1 MSALPCRDYPPLAGA
16 AQAPAMPGRGVTV
29 LLEQLHCA
37 WGCRAAG
44 GAVRGKQG
52 ESRGLR
58 PFLSCVERQMV
69 APASTN
75 SLILHPAAV
84 PWTPGSAG
92 LAPSTS
98 GRPEFRNP
106 SGLVRGG
113 DRRSHSRLR
122 TDRTGHL
129 AGRETEALTGLDE
142 LGSRLPL
149 RGAAHGLGWGYCSR
163 ARGRRRLLAEQDV
176 GELGSPQLCL
186 DPLQPPVG
194 PLAVPPC
201 ILLSGEPEGALRPRH
216 EAGGAGTGPSA
227 GAKRQADGRGRL
239 VVGLLVAP
247 RQQGIPQLW
256 ALPQRP
262 RLLLLPPPSRSRSQ
276 SWAGPGAHFSSQLSG
291 WVSSCPERRGPGR
304 AGPRGAAA
312 AGGTS
317 RRCPSGQAPDDSPMA
332 LHLYS
337 PRLQLDETLQ
347 QMQQGTLMRKVK
359 SKSWKKQRYFKLQ
372 DDCMTVWYKSKK
384 TGNTKYTFSIS
395 DVETVRE
402 GHQSEVLQSLA
413 EEFPPEHCFTV
424 VFHGRRGN
432 LDLIAGSPEE
442 AQCWVRGLRRLV
454 EIVTKMDQQE
464 KMDQYPSAGLAPSP
478 GSSCPL
484 APRPVAFLSPPGRW
498 ICDWFHKADKNK
510 DGRMS
515 FKEVRQLLRMMN
527 MDMNEDHAV
536 RLFQMADRSESGTLE
551 GEEFVLF
558 YKALTQR
565 DDVLGVFQ
573 AFSQDGK
580 KLTLLEL
587 VDFLQQEQLEGE
599 NTQEFAMELI
609 ARYEPSESARARHV
623 LSLNGFLLYLRSPE
637 GAIFNPVH
645 GPLCQDMTQP
655 LCHYFISSS
664 HNTYL
669 LEDQLR
675 GQSSVEGYIR
685 ALKRGCRCLEVDC
698 WDGPSGEPVVYHG
711 HTFTSKIPF
720 QDVVRT
726 LGQYGFQASDYPV
739 ILSLENHCGPEQQHL
754 MAQHLTGILGERLL
768 TAPLDARGPPQLPSP
783 EELRGRIILKGKRA
797 ESLAHS
803 PSGQPDEAPER
814 EASED
819 DDGLEAEEESLS
831 QEAKGKAEVQS
842 REQRTRAGGSVNGW
856 LRPVGAGSQPVATSP
871 RDSSVQ
877 GADTLPHPTLG
888 LPGAH
893 HPWVLG
899 ETAWLRAAITS
910 HGARALALSIGL
922 SFCQELSRPPAD
934 PELGCPGALPRTAG
948 RAGARMLCALDE
960 TSTLCPPTTSEN

>member
-1 MSALPCRDYPPLAGA
+1 
-16 AQAPAMPGRGVTV
+16 
-29 LLEQLHCA
+29 
-37 WGCRAAG
+37 
-44 GAVRGKQG
+44 
-52 ESRGLR
+52 
-58 PFLSCVERQMV
+58 
-69 APASTN
+69 
-75 SLILHPAAV
+75 
-84 PWTPGSAG
+84 
-92 LAPSTS
+92 
-98 GRPEFRNP
+98 
-106 SGLVRGG
+106 
-113 DRRSHSRLR
+113 
-122 TDRTGHL
+122 
-129 AGRETEALTGLDE
+129 
-142 LGSRLPL
+142 
-149 RGAAHGLGWGYCSR
+149 
-163 ARGRRRLLAEQDV
+163 
-176 GELGSPQLCL
+176 
-186 DPLQPPVG
+186 
-194 PLAVPPC
+194 
-201 ILLSGEPEGALRPRH
+201 
-216 EAGGAGTGPSA
+216 
-227 GAKRQADGRGRL
+227 
-239 VVGLLVAP
+239 
-247 RQQGIPQLW
+247 
-256 ALPQRP
+256 
-262 RLLLLPPPSRSRSQ
+262 
-276 SWAGPGAHFSSQLSG
+276 
-291 WVSSCPERRGPGR
+291 
-304 AGPRGAAA
+304 
-312 AGGTS
+312 
-317 RRCPSGQAPDDSPMA
+317 MA

-337 PRLQLDETLQ
+337 PRLQLDETLER
-347 QMQQGTLMRKVK
+347 MQQGTVMRKVK

-413 EEFPPEHCFTV
+413 EEFPPEHCLTI

-432 LDLIAGSPEE
+432 LDLIASSPEE

-464 KMDQYPSAGLAPSP
+464 KMDQ
-478 GSSCPL
+478 
-484 APRPVAFLSPPGRW
+484 W
-498 ICDWFHKADKNK
+498 ICNWFHKADKNK

-515 FKEVRQLLRMMN
+515 FQEVRQLLRMMN
-527 MDMNEDHAV
+527 MEMNEDHAL

-623 LSLNGFLLYLRSPE
+623 LSLDGFLLYLCSPE
-637 GAIFNPVH
+637 GAIFNPAH

-669 LEDQLR
+669 LEDQLL

-698 WDGPSGEPVVYHG
+698 WDGPGGEPVVYHG

-720 QDVVRT
+720 KDVLST
-726 LGQYGFQASDYPV
+726 LGQYAFQASDYPI

-754 MAQHLTGILGERLL
+754 MAQHLKGILGERLL
-768 TAPLDARGPPQLPSP
+768 TAPLDARDPTQLPSP

-803 PSGQPDEAPER
+803 PSGQPDEAPEG

-819 DDGLEAEEESLS
+819 DDGPEAEEESLS
-831 QEAKGKAEVQS
+831 QEAKRKAKKSQAKELSDCIVYCHSVPFRGFQPALAHRRPYETASLPEAKARKLIKEAGNEFVRHTARQLTRIYPSGLRTDSSNYDPQEMWNVGCQLVALNVQTAGVEMDLCDGLFRQNARCGYVLKPAFLRDAGTAFDPNNPRS
-842 REQRTRAGGSVNGW
+842 RAGGGPCSLAIQVISGQQ
-856 LRPVGAGSQPVATSP
+856 LPKVAGSKASAIVDPLVRVEIHGVPTDQARQETQAIDNNGFNPHWGETLRFKVHVPELALVRFVVEDYDKAS
-871 RDSSVQ
+871 RNDFVGQ
-877 GADTLPHPTLG
+877 FTLPFASIKSGYRHVHLLSKDGTAIPPSSLFIHVQITE
-888 LPGAH
+888 LPY
-893 HPWVLG
+893 
-899 ETAWLRAAITS
+899 
-910 HGARALALSIGL
+910 
-922 SFCQELSRPPAD
+922 
-934 PELGCPGALPRTAG
+934 PE
-948 RAGARMLCALDE
+948 
-960 TSTLCPPTTSEN
+960 